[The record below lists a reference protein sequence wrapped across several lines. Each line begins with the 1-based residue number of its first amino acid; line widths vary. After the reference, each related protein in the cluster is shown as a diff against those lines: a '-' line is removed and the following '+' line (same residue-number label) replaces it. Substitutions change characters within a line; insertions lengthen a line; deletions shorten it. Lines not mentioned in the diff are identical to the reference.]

1 MARDFIIPDDIRNLM
16 MDHSEDPRFF
26 RHAGIVSHRREKKSH
41 HGISGLDGVT
51 YLEAEWVNDDYFAEI
66 CELTDLEYLNLTTVT
81 VEDLSPLAELRNLK
95 ALRLD
100 SIRKAQDFEFLQSM
114 THLRGLYFTN
124 VKFMPE
130 IEFFSAMHHVKR
142 LGIEGDHANLKVS
155 SLAPLAGLWSL
166 EELYMA
172 CVTLADKDLTPLAR
186 CPNLK
191 LLQCARFAPKKSFLA
206 LREAMP
212 KLECSW
218 CDQWEIG

>member
-1 MARDFIIPDDIRNLM
+1 MPALCLIAARKNHIKAYPVLKASPI
-16 MDHSEDPRFF
+16 
-26 RHAGIVSHRREKKSH
+26 
-41 HGISGLDGVT
+41 
-51 YLEAEWVNDDYFAEI
+51 LEAEWVNDDYFAEI
-66 CELTDLEYLNLTTVT
+66 CELSDLEYLNLNTVT
-81 VEDLSPLAELRNLK
+81 VEELSPLARLTNLK

-100 SIRKAQDFEFLQSM
+100 SIRKAQDFEFLKSM

-130 IEFFSAMHHVKR
+130 IEYFSNMHHVKR

-172 CVTLADKDLTPLAR
+172 CVTLADKDLTPLAE

-191 LLQCARFAPKKSFLA
+191 LLQCARFAPKESFDA

-212 KLECSW
+212 KLECRW